1 MAGSK
6 PGERRGGRKAGTPNK
21 IAHDFSEIARRFG
34 PQAIRAIQKLAKHA
48 QSEQVRLAAWKE
60 ILDRGYGKPLAT
72 ATVQETGKIE
82 VIHRV
87 IVYPDE
93 PAVVEGGEAVVIE
106 PKEPRRFKQE
116 LKPPSE
122 KHLQRHP
129 NTTQCA
135 IQSESE

>member
-93 PAVVEGGEAVVIE
+93 PKVIEGEAEVIE
-106 PKEPRRFKQE
+106 VEVIEHDDVAPAK
-116 LKPPSE
+116 SG
-122 KHLQRHP
+122 
-129 NTTQCA
+129 A
-135 IQSESE
+135 A